1 MDAKFVAKVMQY
13 IVQYYAHS
21 RVKRL
26 NKLNIQTLILSA
38 HNLALSPTNH
48 QLYHVYTKKNC
59 AIEKSEKVES
69 IFMPKMS
76 TINQFSKWMCK
87 TIFMLN

>member
-1 MDAKFVAKVMQY
+1 MMDEKFIANVMQY

-38 HNLALSPTNH
+38 HNLALSPPND
-48 QLYHVYTKKNC
+48 QLYHVYT
-59 AIEKSEKVES
+59 IV
-69 IFMPKMS
+69 
-76 TINQFSKWMCK
+76 Q
-87 TIFMLN
+87 